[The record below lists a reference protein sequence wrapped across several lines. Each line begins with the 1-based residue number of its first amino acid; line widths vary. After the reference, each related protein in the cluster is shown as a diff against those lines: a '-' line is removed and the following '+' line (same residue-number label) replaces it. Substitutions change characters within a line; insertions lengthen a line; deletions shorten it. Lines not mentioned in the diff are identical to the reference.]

1 MTPIRVVCNNTLN
14 LALDNAKRSWSTI
27 HMGNLSGKIQD
38 ARQTLLYAD
47 NYMAELGKAF
57 ERLLRIKITDRQVL
71 DYINCLFPDD
81 EMLTS
86 QQKKNMNRMK
96 EDLKMRYF
104 DAPDLKDVG
113 KCGYR
118 FVNAVSDFATHAR
131 PLRETKNYRENLFG
145 RTVDGNVL
153 IDKAYDMMCAA

>member
-1 MTPIRVVCNNTLN
+1 MNFKIDVYKRQTPIRVVCNNTLN

-96 EDLKMRYF
+96 EDRC
-104 DAPDLKDVG
+104 V
-113 KCGYR
+113 
-118 FVNAVSDFATHAR
+118 
-131 PLRETKNYRENLFG
+131 
-145 RTVDGNVL
+145 
-153 IDKAYDMMCAA
+153 